1 MVASEKY
8 DSIKMVELVSVRDTG
23 DTLEL
28 IFTGNRRVRITVS
41 DGNLISV
48 VSAD

>member
-8 DSIKMVELVSVRDTG
+8 DSIKMAELVSVRDSG

-28 IFTGNRRVRITVS
+28 IFADNRRVHITVS
-41 DGNLISV
+41 DGTLISK
-48 VSAD
+48 VSG

>member
-8 DSIKMVELVSVRDTG
+8 DGIKMAELVSVRDSG

-28 IFTGNRRVRITVS
+28 IFVDNRRVRITVS
-41 DGNLISV
+41 DGNLKSE
-48 VSAD
+48 VSD

>member
-8 DSIKMVELVSVRDTG
+8 DTIKMAELVSVRDSG

-28 IFTGNRRVRITVS
+28 IFADNRRVRITASGGSLQSEVS
-41 DGNLISV
+41 G
-48 VSAD
+48 